1 MKYFL
6 SFSALWILVLFAAA
20 FAYGQ
25 PKPSPSPTPSPTPVK
40 IERITKFDGNVDF
53 PKVSGWN
60 LTPKHVYPTPELGY
74 SVNYE
79 SPEGGRVT
87 VYVYN
92 GGQKNIPNTLTGVVA
107 DEMNRAKSDIQAAV
121 NAGIYEN
128 AKVLRSETINFGGPN
143 GRVKSLYASYDLS
156 ARGNQLHSEIYLF
169 PYQNYFVKIRAT
181 RPKSLATSEAVADLL
196 TELDVL
202 FLR

>member
-1 MKYFL
+1 MKSL
-6 SFSALWILVLFAAA
+6 HKFSALSILVFSASA
-20 FAYGQ
+20 FAQAPG
-25 PKPSPSPTPSPTPVK
+25 KASPGPTPVK
-40 IERITKFDGNVDF
+40 IERTTKFDGNVNF
-53 PKVSGWN
+53 PKVGGWT
-60 LTPKHVYPTPELGY
+60 LTPKYVYPTPDLGY
-74 SVNYE
+74 SVSYE

-87 VYVYN
+87 VYVYD
-92 GGQKNIPNTLTGVVA
+92 GGRTTIPNDLTGVVA

-121 NAGIYEN
+121 NAGMYET

-143 GRVKSLYASYDLS
+143 GRVKTLYASYDLA

-181 RPKSLATSEAVADLL
+181 RPKASASSRAVMELL
-196 TELDVL
+196 TELDIL

>member
-1 MKYFL
+1 MKKFSLFCTL
-6 SFSALWILVLFAAA
+6 SILVFSASTLAQAP
-20 FAYGQ
+20 G
-25 PKPSPSPTPSPTPVK
+25 KPSPGPTPIK
-40 IERITKFDGNVDF
+40 IERSTKFDGNVNF
-53 PKVSGWN
+53 PKIGGWT
-60 LTPKHVYPTPELGY
+60 LTPKYVYPAPELGY
-74 SVNYE
+74 SVSYE

-92 GGQKNIPNTLTGVVA
+92 GGRTTIPNDLNGVVA
-107 DEMNRAKSDIQAAV
+107 DEMNRAKGDIQAAV
-121 NAGIYEN
+121 NAGMYES
-128 AKVLRSETINFGGPN
+128 AKALRSETINFGGAN
-143 GRVKSLYASYDLS
+143 GRVKALYASYDLA

-196 TELDVL
+196 AELDIL

>member
-1 MKYFL
+1 M
-6 SFSALWILVLFAAA
+6 A
-20 FAYGQ
+20 Q
-25 PKPSPSPTPSPTPVK
+25 PKPSPSPTPTPVK
-40 IERITKFDGNVDF
+40 IERTTKFDGNIEF
-53 PKVSGWN
+53 PNVSGWT
-60 LTPKHVYPTPELGY
+60 LTPKYVYPTPALGY

-92 GGQKNIPNTLTGVVA
+92 AGRKTIPNDLTGVVA

-121 NAGIYEN
+121 NAGMYEN
-128 AKVLRSETINFGGPN
+128 AKLLRSETISFGGPD
-143 GRVKSLYASYDLS
+143 GRVKSLYAGYDLT

-181 RPKSLATSEAVADLL
+181 RPKSLATSEAVVDLL
-196 TELDVL
+196 KELDML

>member
-1 MKYFL
+1 MKNFSL
-6 SFSALWILVLFAAA
+6 FSALSILVFSATTLAQAPRKA
-20 FAYGQ
+20 
-25 PKPSPSPTPSPTPVK
+25 SPGPTPIK
-40 IERITKFDGNVDF
+40 IERATKFDGNVSF
-53 PKVSGWN
+53 PKIGGWT
-60 LTPKHVYPTPELGY
+60 LTPRYVYPRPELGY
-74 SVNYE
+74 SVSYE

-92 GGQKNIPNTLTGVVA
+92 GGLTKIPNDLGGVVA
-107 DEMNRAKSDIQAAV
+107 DEMNRAKGDIQAAV

-128 AKVLRSETINFGGPN
+128 AKSVRSETINFGGPN
-143 GRVKSLYASYDLS
+143 GRVKTLYASYDLA

-181 RPKSLATSEAVADLL
+181 RPKASAANPAVVELL
-196 TELDVL
+196 TELDIL